1 MKFIDTFDDEF
12 YVKRIWVPVVRNEE
26 DNVTFVLKRILIP
39 YPQIALENAKK
50 RKMYDNDDVNNYYH
64 TDQLSQVDKREV
76 VVYKQGE

>member
-50 RKMYDNDDVNNYYH
+50 RKTCDDDVNNYYH

-76 VVYKQGE
+76 VVYKQGD